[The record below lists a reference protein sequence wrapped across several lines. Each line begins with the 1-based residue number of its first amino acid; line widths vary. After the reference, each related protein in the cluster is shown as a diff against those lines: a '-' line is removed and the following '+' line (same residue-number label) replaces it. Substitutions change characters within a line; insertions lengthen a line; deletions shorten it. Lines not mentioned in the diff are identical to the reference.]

1 MRAALAVS
9 LSDADVADVGC
20 EGMLVAA
27 LSVAHGTLSFGAT
40 TADGQLFSSGANG
53 TPVIAGGLSPLN
65 GAHAQLSY
73 LAHAGFVSEDEAAL
87 ALDDGGNYGRGGAH
101 NAASAVVVAVAPV
114 NDAPRLARADDVSAH
129 VASWLTRTR
138 PRSRCRRCL
147 CGTSTRPR
155 TTR

>member
-9 LSDADVADVGC
+9 LGDADVADVGC
-20 EGMLVAA
+20 EGVLVAA

-40 TADGQLFSSGANG
+40 PADGQLFSSGANG
-53 TPVIAGGLSPLN
+53 TPVIDGALGPLK

-73 LAHAGFVSEDEAAL
+73 LAHAGFVSEDAGAL
-87 ALDDGGNYGRGGAH
+87 ALDDGGNCGCSGAQ
-101 NAASAVVVAVAPV
+101 NAASAVAVAVAPV
-114 NDAPRLARADDVSAH
+114 NDAPRLARADGVSAH

-138 PRSRCRRCL
+138 PRLRCRRCS